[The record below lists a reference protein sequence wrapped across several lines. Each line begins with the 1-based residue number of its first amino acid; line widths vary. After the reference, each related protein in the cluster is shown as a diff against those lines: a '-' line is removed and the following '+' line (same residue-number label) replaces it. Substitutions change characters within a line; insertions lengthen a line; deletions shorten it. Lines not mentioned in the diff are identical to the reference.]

1 MNKMQFA
8 KFLSKLL
15 LCHLHFLHWKI
26 ARLQPK
32 VERNSNYF
40 CWGNYALKL
49 HSITREAISSGFLN
63 FPQILLRILVNKL
76 VQDTLHHISRGCRM
90 SSPKWLMI
98 FTSVLSFFGSFGWI
112 SGFFEPVKFFSMIG
126 GSMLLFSAILAN
138 VISCSKPLQSSPF
151 KLVLSSY
158 SRSWDF

>member
-98 FTSVLSFFGSFGWI
+98 FTSFHNVKKSSKKRIYSETSFARIRTCTTSLARRKCRSSLPLSHCTT
-112 SGFFEPVKFFSMIG
+112 
-126 GSMLLFSAILAN
+126 LLQKA
-138 VISCSKPLQSSPF
+138 
-151 KLVLSSY
+151 
-158 SRSWDF
+158 